1 MKKEAPLKS
10 RFHVTVSQEVIQD
23 IVRSG
28 QTPQAWLRTAAQ
40 QRLMREHREEP
51 PLERVE
57 RLLEIAQKHI
67 NDLTTELKNVKGE
80 FGKGHGVL
88 IGAVKQLIES
98 SQDATQQA
106 AAVRRNQHDLSNLM
120 AQIHQDIGVSI
131 EKLGPT
137 LLLVLSQQ
145 LRDLIQ
151 VEMAK
156 TKESKPNARF
166 PIPDRSQYPDR
177 NL

>member
-1 MKKEAPLKS
+1 MAERADLKTTFLMTLKKEVAQAVL
-10 RFHVTVSQEVIQD
+10 
-23 IVRSG
+23 RSG
-28 QTPQAWLRTAAQ
+28 KTTQDWLREAAQ
-40 QRLMREHREEP
+40 MRLDKEQQVEP

-57 RLLEIAQKHI
+57 QRLRVLQKHI
-67 NDLTTELKNVKGE
+67 DDLTTELKNVKGE

-88 IGAVKQLIES
+88 VGAVKQLIES

-106 AAVRRNQHDLSNLM
+106 AAVRKNQHDLSNLM
-120 AQIHQDIGVSI
+120 AQIHKDIGVGI

-151 VEMAK
+151 VELAK
-156 TKESKPNARF
+156 TQGKESTPKARL
-166 PIPDRSQYPDR
+166 PSPPRYG
-177 NL
+177 L